1 MRTQR
6 AARVALDLRLN
17 GLDGGAGLRGG
28 TDYRSIRRLTVL
40 CKAPLSSRDIRIAR
54 RCGPLLSRCG
64 LGVVPA

>member
-17 GLDGGAGLRGG
+17 GLDGGAGLRDG

-40 CKAPLSSRDIRIAR
+40 CKAPLSPRDIGLAGR
-54 RCGPLLSRCG
+54 RRPLLGPVG
-64 LGVVPA
+64 LNIVPA